1 MLLQLDVI
9 RVWLGQ
15 NTKKERG
22 SIERGER
29 DCINVNSTHSWT
41 MPPPQWDNFLS
52 KLQSK
57 LPKHFSNNINSTP
70 PRGIFL
76 SLWFLPT
83 HPFFYSVVQSALSI
97 SSTLTFNHKFEGCWT
112 EGVFHFGNNKRP
124 SKPLSTENNSA
135 HQKCSGRSIEQ
146 TLESLFWLQK
156 SCTFLTTEIFITKRT
171 ESLSR
176 LF

>member
-124 SKPLSTENNSA
+124 SKLLSTKNNSA
-135 HQKCSGRSIEQ
+135 SKVLRQKYWAGPWIPY
-146 TLESLFWLQK
+146 
-156 SCTFLTTEIFITKRT
+156 TEYRKAVNLSQQIFYI
-171 ESLSR
+171 LYQ
-176 LF
+176 LL

>member
-1 MLLQLDVI
+1 MWTVLTVGQCHPPSEIISSQNCNQSCRNTSATILTQRLL
-9 RVWLGQ
+9 GG
-15 NTKKERG
+15 N
-22 SIERGER
+22 
-29 DCINVNSTHSWT
+29 
-41 MPPPQWDNFLS
+41 
-52 KLQSK
+52 
-57 LPKHFSNNINSTP
+57 
-70 PRGIFL
+70 FL

-83 HPFFYSVVQSALSI
+83 HPFFYSVVQNALSI

-176 LF
+176 LNVGSARFRCYSVLSFTVFWL